1 MTQLD
6 VLFRYGI
13 PPSESS
19 VAALARIREV
29 YGIRHLA
36 LDEQNRTVRIEY
48 DATRLSTPAVQRML
62 RGAGLDIT
70 EVLSLVP
77 PPAAD
82 ADNKALSPS

>member
-19 VAALARIREV
+19 IAAIARIREV
-29 YGIRHLA
+29 YGVRQLA
-36 LDEQNRTVRIEY
+36 VDERAHTVRIEY
-48 DATRLSTPAVQRML
+48 DATRLSPPAIHRML

-70 EVLSLVP
+70 ETVSLTPP
-77 PPAAD
+77 PPAP
-82 ADNKALSPS
+82 SPTAPTT